1 MISLLH
7 ALQAVEKAITAVLV
21 LHGAPFGRTPALA
34 GPGDRAGEAVSDL
47 RFAIDRR
54 IHLNLNAVAFPCGEP
69 AVELLEPEEVD
80 EVVASVMDSADAR
93 IRGMADRES
102 GSG

>member
-1 MISLLH
+1 MISIFH
-7 ALQAVEKAITAVLV
+7 ARQAVEKTIKAVLV
-21 LHGAPFGRTPALA
+21 LNAVLFGRTHDLVEL
-34 GPGDRAGEAVSDL
+34 GYRAEEAVSDL

-54 IHLNLNAVAFPCGEP
+54 IRLNLHAVAFPCGEP
-69 AVELLEPEEVD
+69 AVDLLEPQEAE

-93 IRGMADRES
+93 IHGMADRES